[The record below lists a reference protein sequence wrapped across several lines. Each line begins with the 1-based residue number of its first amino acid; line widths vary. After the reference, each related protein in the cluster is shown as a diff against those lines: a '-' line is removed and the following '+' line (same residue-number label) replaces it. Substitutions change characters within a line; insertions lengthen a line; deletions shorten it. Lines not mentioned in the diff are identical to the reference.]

1 MGEVLLTA
9 GKNPLFV
16 ADATGTASTS
26 VKYDSMYPI
35 HLWRRLDGG
44 AWTEE
49 NLVGSARS
57 AAEAAD
63 LEKRGKRTTPTMGP
77 GQFVEYGA
85 LFEGVD
91 PNTKGFRDSA
101 FRGYLMIDVLL
112 NPTTLAT
119 PGPDT
124 GLFPGGTFVRQRL
137 ATTEPARLRF
147 QIGRQPPVADS
158 NGFLRLPDVKAE
170 KFSTFGQ
177 LHDVEV
183 APLVPGTG
191 YQALT
196 LLVTPRGDWQA
207 IGAVFRTKRRKVTIQ
222 FKNFVVHNDSDEDPH
237 GVGDE
242 AEVSV
247 GVFVGKNLIR
257 HFHWG
262 PGDFSDVAGANKV
275 PVSYSDEVVGP
286 DAFEGEDPGVGIS
299 LYALERDY
307 FFWIPSTDE
316 AAYAG
321 QRPTTLYVPK
331 KPLPFP
337 TGSSREVVNPATT
350 DTNFD
355 ITATRLDSDGH
366 LWLTANL
373 RYLVSYE

>member
-9 GKNPLFV
+9 GTNPLFV
-16 ADATGTASTS
+16 ANATGTASTS

-137 ATTEPARLRF
+137 ATTEPARY
-147 QIGRQPPVADS
+147 A
-158 NGFLRLPDVKAE
+158 
-170 KFSTFGQ
+170 
-177 LHDVEV
+177 
-183 APLVPGTG
+183 VPGWKTAAG
-191 YQALT
+191 CRLERISAATRRQSRKILDLRPA
-196 LLVTPRGDWQA
+196 PR
-207 IGAVFRTKRRKVTIQ
+207 RR
-222 FKNFVVHNDSDEDPH
+222 SC
-237 GVGDE
+237 
-242 AEVSV
+242 SV
-247 GVFVGKNLIR
+247 GSRDGLPSINAAGHAARRLAGHSSCVQNETTQ
-257 HFHWG
+257 
-262 PGDFSDVAGANKV
+262 GDR
-275 PVSYSDEVVGP
+275 PVQELRRS
-286 DAFEGEDPGVGIS
+286 
-299 LYALERDY
+299 
-307 FFWIPSTDE
+307 
-316 AAYAG
+316 
-321 QRPTTLYVPK
+321 QRQ
-331 KPLPFP
+331 
-337 TGSSREVVNPATT
+337 
-350 DTNFD
+350 
-355 ITATRLDSDGH
+355 
-366 LWLTANL
+366 
-373 RYLVSYE
+373 